1 MKRKQLTVIGL
12 VVVLMGLLLS
22 LKIKGLVKEE
32 NQNDASTETAADA
45 PAVSAEALS
54 EAAKPALNE
63 NLAKQITDLENAL
76 QTAEGA
82 EKLELQKKLAQQWD
96 DVNQPAPAA
105 MYYEAAAEAEN
116 TYSGWL
122 KAGDLFTDAY
132 QSTRD
137 TLVHP
142 ALVQKAAGSYQRVLE
157 LQPSSLEAKTGLGT
171 AYVNGSNP
179 MQGIE
184 LLLAVVKEDPENIK
198 ANLNL
203 GLFSMRSGQY
213 DKAVDRFKTVI
224 KKKPS
229 PEAWFYLASSYEHLG
244 MKTEAI
250 SAFEKSKELA
260 ADPGLTKF
268 VDQKIQELSN

>member
-1 MKRKQLTVIGL
+1 MKRKQLGVIGL
-12 VVVLMGLLLS
+12 VIVLMGLLLS

-32 NQNDASTETAADA
+32 SSNASAETASNT
-45 PAVSAEALS
+45 PALSAEVLS
-54 EAAKPALNE
+54 ETAKQTLNA
-63 NLAKQITDLENAL
+63 NLAKQISDLENAL
-76 QTAEGA
+76 KTAEGA

-122 KAGDLFTDAY
+122 KTGDLFTEAY

-137 TLVHP
+137 TLVQP
-142 ALVQKAAGSYQRVLE
+142 ALVKKAADAYQKALD
-157 LQPSSLEAKTGLGT
+157 LQSNSLEAKTGLGT
-171 AYVNGSNP
+171 AYVNGASNP

-184 LLLAVVKEDPENIK
+184 LLLEVVKEEPDNIK

-213 DKAVDRFKTVI
+213 DKAVERFKTVI
-224 KKKPS
+224 AKQPS

-244 MKTEAI
+244 MKPEAI

-260 ADPGLTKF
+260 AEPALSKF